1 LTPPNQ
7 REEELNGRTTDQVK
21 PTRSAQ
27 ELESR
32 RRSDRLVNKG
42 EHLHD
47 VARLLGDNRS
57 SFYAG
62 LKLYSGSLRELDAES
77 RPYQSPRR
85 ETGQLAKLVWPVA
98 LSSLRI
104 LRSRLDL

>member
-1 LTPPNQ
+1 LTPANQ
-7 REEELNGRTTDQVK
+7 TDVELNSRTTDQVN

-32 RRSDRLVNKG
+32 RQSDQLVNKG
-42 EHLHD
+42 EHPDD

-57 SFYAG
+57 SFYAW

-77 RPYQSPRR
+77 RPDQSPRL
-85 ETGQLAKLVWPVA
+85 ETAQIAKLVWSLA

-104 LRSRLDL
+104 LRSRHNL